1 MANSAGYH
9 ESLDKLRAETLDN
22 HRALTS
28 MQEELEAADWYDQ
41 RVDAAT
47 DQDLKDILAHNRD
60 EEKEHFAMLLE
71 WYRRRDAKM
80 DAHLKEYLF
89 TTGSLIA
96 REQAGKRR
104 AAALTPRR
112 GGGSLGIG
120 SLKGGPGTM
129 NNLKRELAPLST
141 AAWKQ
146 IDAEATRVLKL
157 KLAGRKLVDFDGPL
171 GPTAAAVNTGRREP
185 LDTGPVPDVEATRR
199 QALPLVELRAYFELS
214 REEMDAVERGART
227 RTFSR

>member
-47 DQDLKDILAHNRD
+47 DQDLKDILGHNRD

-80 DAHLKEYLF
+80 DEHLKGYLF

-96 REQAGKRR
+96 REQARTGGGGGS
-104 AAALTPRR
+104 ADAGAGE

-120 SLKGGPGTM
+120 SLKGGQG
-129 NNLKRELAPLST
+129 L
-141 AAWKQ
+141 
-146 IDAEATRVLKL
+146 
-157 KLAGRKLVDFDGPL
+157 
-171 GPTAAAVNTGRREP
+171 
-185 LDTGPVPDVEATRR
+185 
-199 QALPLVELRAYFELS
+199 
-214 REEMDAVERGART
+214 
-227 RTFSR
+227 

>member
-9 ESLDKLRAETLDN
+9 EPLEKLRAETLDN

-47 DQDLKDILAHNRD
+47 DQDLKDILGHNRD

-96 REQAGKRR
+96 REQAV
-104 AAALTPRR
+104 A
-112 GGGSLGIG
+112 GGGDGSADASAGGGSGSLGIG
-120 SLKGGPGTM
+120 SLKGEHG
-129 NNLKRELAPLST
+129 L
-141 AAWKQ
+141 
-146 IDAEATRVLKL
+146 
-157 KLAGRKLVDFDGPL
+157 
-171 GPTAAAVNTGRREP
+171 
-185 LDTGPVPDVEATRR
+185 
-199 QALPLVELRAYFELS
+199 
-214 REEMDAVERGART
+214 
-227 RTFSR
+227 

>member
-1 MANSAGYH
+1 MANSVGYH
-9 ESLDKLRAETLDN
+9 ESEDKLRPETMDN

-47 DQDLKDILAHNRD
+47 DQDLKAILAHNRD
-60 EEKEHFAMLLE
+60 EEKEHFAMVLE

-96 REQAGKRR
+96 REQASTGGGEGGGEG
-104 AAALTPRR
+104 AGD

-120 SLKGGPGTM
+120 SLKGGQS
-129 NNLKRELAPLST
+129 L
-141 AAWKQ
+141 
-146 IDAEATRVLKL
+146 
-157 KLAGRKLVDFDGPL
+157 
-171 GPTAAAVNTGRREP
+171 
-185 LDTGPVPDVEATRR
+185 
-199 QALPLVELRAYFELS
+199 
-214 REEMDAVERGART
+214 
-227 RTFSR
+227 

>member
-9 ESLDKLRAETLDN
+9 ESESKLRPETLDN

-47 DQDLKDILAHNRD
+47 DQGLKEILAHNRD

-89 TTGSLIA
+89 TSGSLIA
-96 REQAGKRR
+96 REKAG
-104 AAALTPRR
+104 AGGGEGGAGSAGGD

-120 SLKGGPGTM
+120 GLKGGQS
-129 NNLKRELAPLST
+129 L
-141 AAWKQ
+141 
-146 IDAEATRVLKL
+146 
-157 KLAGRKLVDFDGPL
+157 
-171 GPTAAAVNTGRREP
+171 
-185 LDTGPVPDVEATRR
+185 
-199 QALPLVELRAYFELS
+199 
-214 REEMDAVERGART
+214 
-227 RTFSR
+227 

>member
-9 ESLDKLRAETLDN
+9 ESESKLRPETLDN

-47 DQDLKDILAHNRD
+47 DQDLKDILGHNRD

-96 REQAGKRR
+96 KEQAGGGGGS
-104 AAALTPRR
+104 ADASAVE

-120 SLKGGPGTM
+120 SLKGGQG
-129 NNLKRELAPLST
+129 L
-141 AAWKQ
+141 
-146 IDAEATRVLKL
+146 
-157 KLAGRKLVDFDGPL
+157 
-171 GPTAAAVNTGRREP
+171 
-185 LDTGPVPDVEATRR
+185 
-199 QALPLVELRAYFELS
+199 
-214 REEMDAVERGART
+214 
-227 RTFSR
+227 

>member
-9 ESLDKLRAETLDN
+9 ESESKLRPETLDN

-47 DQDLKDILAHNRD
+47 DQGLKEILAHNRD

-89 TTGSLIA
+89 TSGSLIA
-96 REQAGKRR
+96 LEKAG
-104 AAALTPRR
+104 AGGGEGGAESAGGD

-120 SLKGGPGTM
+120 GLKGGQS
-129 NNLKRELAPLST
+129 L
-141 AAWKQ
+141 
-146 IDAEATRVLKL
+146 
-157 KLAGRKLVDFDGPL
+157 
-171 GPTAAAVNTGRREP
+171 
-185 LDTGPVPDVEATRR
+185 
-199 QALPLVELRAYFELS
+199 
-214 REEMDAVERGART
+214 
-227 RTFSR
+227 

>member
-47 DQDLKDILAHNRD
+47 DQGLKDILAHNRD

-89 TTGSLIA
+89 TSGSLVA
-96 REQAGKRR
+96 LEQATAGGGDGAED
-104 AAALTPRR
+104 AAGG

-120 SLKGGPGTM
+120 SLKGGQG
-129 NNLKRELAPLST
+129 
-141 AAWKQ
+141 
-146 IDAEATRVLKL
+146 I
-157 KLAGRKLVDFDGPL
+157 
-171 GPTAAAVNTGRREP
+171 
-185 LDTGPVPDVEATRR
+185 
-199 QALPLVELRAYFELS
+199 
-214 REEMDAVERGART
+214 
-227 RTFSR
+227 